1 MRIVVRGAVWFGL
14 YIFLILFPLM
24 VGAVFREPGGSPSI
38 LIDLAAALGYIGLA
52 LMAFELALVSR
63 VNGAASAFGLDA
75 LLQFHREI
83 GIVAFLLVLA
93 HPVVLL
99 LSGLYP
105 LVFVLPLPSV
115 PWPIWMGT
123 LALGAVALLILL
135 SVWRKRL
142 KIRYEVWQVTHG
154 LLAILLLLLASVHI
168 LSVGRYAHLP
178 AVRLV
183 WFLYLLVFIGLLAR
197 YRILKPLQLWG
208 KPWEV
213 VENKAE
219 LGNAHTLRLR
229 PVDHGGF
236 TFEPGQFGWI
246 TMGRTP
252 FHLEQHP
259 ISLSSNGDIPSG
271 DGEIAFTI
279 KSLGD
284 WSGKVVPAVKPGA
297 HVFVDG
303 PYGVFSMDRE
313 QGPGY
318 VLIGGGVGITPLHA
332 MLLAMAEREDVR
344 PVIVFYGANTVDDL
358 TFRDELEGLV
368 QQMTLKVVIVLS
380 KPPEDW
386 TGETGYITGDVLRRH
401 LPKQYKRFQYFI
413 CGPTPLMDAVEKAL
427 PELGVPA
434 DKIHTERFDMV

>member
-1 MRIVVRGAVWFGL
+1 MKIVVRGAVWFGL

-63 VNGAASAFGLDA
+63 VNGASSAFGLDA

-83 GIVAFLLVLA
+83 GIFAFLLVLA

-105 LVFVLPLPSV
+105 LIFVLPLPTV
-115 PWPIWMGT
+115 PWPIWLGT
-123 LALGAVALLILL
+123 LALGATALLILL

-142 KIRYEVWQVTHG
+142 KIRYEVWQLTHG
-154 LLAILLLLLASVHI
+154 LLAILLLVLASVHI
-168 LSVGRYAHLP
+168 LAVGRYAHLP

-183 WFLYLLVFIGLLAR
+183 WFIYFLIFVGVVVR
-197 YRILKPLQLWG
+197 YRIVKPLRLWG

-246 TMGRTP
+246 NAGRTP
-252 FHLEQHP
+252 FNLEQHP
-259 ISLSSNGDIPSG
+259 ISFSSNGDVPNG

-284 WSGKVVPAVKPGA
+284 WSGQVVPAIKPGA
-297 HVFVDG
+297 RVFVDG

-344 PVIVFYGANTVDDL
+344 PVLLFYGATSLDDL
-358 TFRDELEGLV
+358 TFRAEMEGFV
-368 QQMTLKVVIVLS
+368 QRMNLQVVIVLS
-380 KPPEDW
+380 KPPEGW
-386 TGETGYITGDVLRRH
+386 TGETGYITADVLRRY
-401 LPKQYKRFQYFI
+401 LPRQHKRFQYFI
-413 CGPTPLMDAVEKAL
+413 CGPTPLMDAMEKAL